1 MALTTEERERVRY
14 HLGYLQVQPAA
25 SISFG
30 IPRPIQTLFL
40 VETALTNL
48 LEVAEPRVRRI
59 IQVMDDIEC
68 KLIDSVDV
76 LEASQM
82 GDLHTR
88 ENAPGLI
95 DKEYYRW
102 ASRLAD
108 VLGVPLYPY
117 SARFKQF
124 VGGGN
129 VPVRR

>member
-14 HLGYLQVQPAA
+14 HLGYLQVEPAA

-48 LEVAEPRVRRI
+48 LDVALPRVRKI
-59 IQVMDDIEC
+59 IQIMDDIEC
-68 KLIDSVDV
+68 KLVDSVDV

-88 ENAPGLI
+88 ENAPSLI
-95 DKEYYRW
+95 DREYYRW

-108 VLGVPLYPY
+108 MLGVPLYPY

>member
-1 MALTTEERERVRY
+1 MGLTREEKERVRY

-25 SISFG
+25 SIQFG

-40 VETALTNL
+40 VETALGNL
-48 LEVAEPRVRRI
+48 LPEAEPRVRKT
-59 IQVMDDIEC
+59 IQIMDDIEC
-68 KLIDSVDV
+68 KLVDSVDV
-76 LEASQM
+76 LEASQL

-108 VLGVPLYPY
+108 ILGVPLYPY
-117 SARFKQF
+117 SERFKQF
-124 VGGGN
+124 IGGGN

>member
-1 MALTTEERERVRY
+1 LALTTAERERVRY
-14 HLGYLQVQPAA
+14 HLGYLQVEPAA

-48 LEVAEPRVRRI
+48 LEVAEPRLRKI

-108 VLGVPLYPY
+108 MLGVPLYPY

-124 VGGGN
+124 IGGGN

>member
-1 MALTTEERERVRY
+1 MALTTEEKERARY

-25 SISFG
+25 SIQFG

-40 VETALTNL
+40 VESAFSNL
-48 LEVAEPRVRRI
+48 LEVAEPRVRKI
-59 IQVMDDIEC
+59 IQIMDEIEC
-68 KLIDSVDV
+68 KLFDSIDV
-76 LEASQM
+76 LEASQL

-108 VLGVPLYPY
+108 ILGVPLYPY
-117 SARFKQF
+117 SERFKAF
-124 VGGGN
+124 IGGGN